1 MAVPE
6 KSAAPRPAE
15 APRPARLVLSVLA
28 VWLFLGAFMG
38 VQFYLNAATSGR
50 PTSLGTA
57 LSFSIRKYL
66 IYAVLTLPV
75 LWLCRRFPP
84 TSRRWV
90 LPLSVHL
97 LGVTVF
103 VALYVALRLL
113 FRTVI
118 DRNTLQR
125 LPASWETAQSLVRSN
140 FFELF
145 TMYATIA
152 IVALAIQYYRQG
164 QERDLREAELK
175 QKMAEYEL
183 QVLKLQLHPHFL
195 FNAMNGISTLMT
207 RDVKT
212 AQAMLVRLS
221 ELLRMALSHS
231 AANEVSLRQ
240 EIEFV
245 KAYLEIERMRFG
257 ERLRVE
263 LNIDHASLEAR
274 VPNMMIQPLVENG
287 IHYGIARIRSG
298 GSLGLSTTCSEGRL
312 RIVIVNDGPLGAE
325 GSGKA
330 HGAGVGLGNARSRLT
345 QLYGT
350 GYELRLLD
358 RPQGGA
364 ELHLDIPFRGPE
376 AGGAGE
382 KS

>member
-1 MAVPE
+1 MHILE
-6 KSAAPRPAE
+6 KSAAPLPADV
-15 APRPARLVLSVLA
+15 PRPARLVLTVLG
-28 VWLFLGAFMG
+28 VWLFLGLFMG
-38 VQFYLNAATSGR
+38 VQFYLNATAAGK
-50 PTSLGTA
+50 PASLGMA
-57 LSFSIRKYL
+57 IWMSVQKYL
-66 IYAVLTLPV
+66 IYAGLTLPV
-75 LWLCRRFPP
+75 LWLCRRYPP
-84 TSRRWV
+84 TSKRWV

-113 FRTVI
+113 FRTVV
-118 DRNTLQR
+118 DRNTLQP

-140 FFELF
+140 LFELF

-152 IVALAIQYYRQG
+152 IAALALQYYRQG
-164 QERDLREAELK
+164 RQRDLREAELK

-195 FNAMNGISTLMT
+195 FNAMNGISTLMS

-212 AQAMLVRLS
+212 AQVMLVRLS

-231 AANEVSLRQ
+231 TANEVSLRD

-257 ERLRVE
+257 DRLRVE
-263 LNIDHASLEAR
+263 MKIDQASLDAR

-298 GSLGLSTTCSEGRL
+298 GSLELATRRADGRL
-312 RIVIVNDGPLGAE
+312 RIVIVNDGPLGSLE
-325 GSGKA
+325 KTHRS
-330 HGAGVGLGNARSRLT
+330 GVGLGNARSRLV
-345 QLYGT
+345 QLYGSA
-350 GYELRLLD
+350 YELRLLD

-376 AGGAGE
+376 GGAAGE